1 MPTPQYPEGGK
12 SHGCHLL
19 LRGARVGVCVPGWGC
34 VCQDVVRLV
43 FVAKW
48 QGQLLLV
55 AGEEQQ
61 QVDG

>member
-1 MPTPQYPEGGK
+1 MAATY
-12 SHGCHLL
+12 C
-19 LRGARVGVCVPGWGC
+19 CVAPGWGC

-61 QVDG
+61 QVDR

>member
-1 MPTPQYPEGGK
+1 MAATY
-12 SHGCHLL
+12 C
-19 LRGARVGVCVPGWGC
+19 CVAPGWGC

-43 FVAKW
+43 FVTKW